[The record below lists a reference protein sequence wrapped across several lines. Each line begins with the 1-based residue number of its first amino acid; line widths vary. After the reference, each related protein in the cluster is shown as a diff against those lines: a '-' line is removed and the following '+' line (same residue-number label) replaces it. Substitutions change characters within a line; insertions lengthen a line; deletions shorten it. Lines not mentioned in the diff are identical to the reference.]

1 MATRAAIEI
10 TTIEELRTKMNAAPE
25 VTKVAGSIN
34 KQEAIR
40 LLKNEIEELQKKG
53 YSIDGIAKFFSD
65 GGVPIS
71 TPTLKSY
78 LHRTKP
84 VDTKIEKKTGAVK
97 AKKETSKVA
106 SKDTIKVAKIDDENK
121 QVTPDKKGSFE
132 VSPDSDI

>member
-1 MATRAAIEI
+1 
-10 TTIEELRTKMNAAPE
+10 MNAAPE

-53 YSIDGIAKFFSD
+53 YSIESITNFFSD
-65 GGVPIS
+65 AGVEIS
-71 TPTLKSY
+71 APTLKSY

-84 VDTKIEKKTGAVK
+84 VVAKIARKTDAPK
-97 AKKETSKVA
+97 AKKVTPKIA
-106 SKDTIKVAKIDDENK
+106 SKDTIKEAKKDDEKK
-121 QVTPDKKGSFE
+121 QDTSNKKGSFE